1 MDDTIRRA
9 LKSVSDFQQL
19 AQLESNIARR
29 NALTDEVA
37 AAIKQRSGELGR
49 QLIAQRTGRDLTKLT
64 PAEEHIVE
72 AVGVYVGVKK
82 RQGNDASRTFLQIKN
97 RGFIEAAETA
107 VAKKIPTQGFTA
119 LKEEDREDLS
129 YEQIILDHPEEFSLR
144 AAWYARRT
152 LGLPLETD
160 KPPAKGES
168 LTQSRTEAFLD
179 WLRQRAA
186 GNDGRLGD
194 FSNSDAAT
202 ALGMDD
208 MTQYGRVFG
217 NIVSRADFACYRLG
231 LPPLGLA
238 ANSAFDNAWGQNER
252 TWAFPQPA
260 MERAARSFVWQ
271 AAHFERLIHETRGL
285 PGQAHISWTRE
296 ITEHE
301 LRVREWA
308 MALENGL
315 TAASNAPSPANRTR
329 NPDWS
334 HDEHILGLD
343 LYMRSRGTSF
353 SEESPEVVQL
363 SATLQDLARIR
374 GVVGSPTFRNPN
386 GVSMKMMN
394 FRRLDPKYTVNGRV
408 GLPSGNK
415 LEESVWHE
423 FASDPQGLAEAVAKI
438 YSEIEFGRAKGAF
451 GNGEDTASQLPPPTL
466 DTTSLSRLAELE
478 EKYRNASIDV
488 KRRVSS
494 HIERGPIGE
503 QVKMANGYKCQLCEA
518 LGYNPIGFRR
528 PDGIPYVEAHH
539 VMPVSALNSG
549 SLSASNI
556 MTLCANHHREMHYGC
571 LTVSISHS
579 AFHIKI
585 EGVAHEISKVR
596 LSMPKIP
603 G

>member
-9 LKSVSDFQQL
+9 LKSVNDFEQL
-19 AQLESNIARR
+19 AQLESNIVRR

-37 AAIKQRSGELGR
+37 AAIKQRSGDLGR
-49 QLIAQRTGRDLTKLT
+49 QLIAQRTGRDLTNLT

-72 AVGVYVGVKK
+72 AVAVYVGVKK

-107 VAKKIPTQGFTA
+107 VANKIPTQGFTA

-152 LGLPLETD
+152 LGLPLETE

-179 WLRQRAA
+179 WLRQRAVS
-186 GNDGRLGD
+186 NNGRLGD

-217 NIVSRADFACYRLG
+217 NIVSRTDFACYRLG
-231 LPPLGLA
+231 LPPLGLTT
-238 ANSAFDNAWGQNER
+238 NVAFDNAWSQLER
-252 TWAFPQPA
+252 NWAFPQPA

-271 AAHFERLIHETRGL
+271 KSHFDRIVQETRRL
-285 PGQAHISWTRE
+285 PGQAHDCWKRE

-301 LRVREWA
+301 ERVRNWA
-308 MALENGL
+308 IALENGDEEDSHAPP
-315 TAASNAPSPANRTR
+315 AAKKTR

-334 HDEHILGLD
+334 REEHILGLD
-343 LYMRSRGTSF
+343 LYMRLRGTSYP
-353 SEESPEVVQL
+353 EEAPEVVEL
-363 SATLQDLARIR
+363 STKLHDLARLR

-394 FRRLDPKYTVNGRV
+394 FRRLDPEYTSDGRV

-415 LEESVWHE
+415 LEESVWRE
-423 FASDPQGLAEAVAKI
+423 FANNPQGLAIEVA
-438 YSEIEFGRAKGAF
+438 
-451 GNGEDTASQLPPPTL
+451 
-466 DTTSLSRLAELE
+466 
-478 EKYRNASIDV
+478 
-488 KRRVSS
+488 
-494 HIERGPIGE
+494 
-503 QVKMANGYKCQLCEA
+503 
-518 LGYNPIGFRR
+518 
-528 PDGIPYVEAHH
+528 
-539 VMPVSALNSG
+539 G
-549 SLSASNI
+549 S
-556 MTLCANHHREMHYGC
+556 
-571 LTVSISHS
+571 V
-579 AFHIKI
+579 
-585 EGVAHEISKVR
+585 
-596 LSMPKIP
+596 
-603 G
+603 